1 MGSTHT
7 VEECDIAVIGGSL
20 GGVAAALAAAESGAQ
35 VVLTEETDWIGGQV
49 TSQAVSALDEYRWI
63 EQVQGS
69 ANYARFRIA
78 LRKYYEEEYQ
88 APARMLDGSP
98 LNPGNG
104 WVSRLCFEPRVGLSV
119 LQEMLAPYVWGG
131 RLQILT
137 RHHPVL
143 CEGDPTELQGVE
155 VVSARGDRVMLRAG
169 YYLDATDL
177 GDLLPLAGVPYV
189 SGAEAWEDTHEPHAS
204 RDGAHPERVQSFT
217 VCFLVQ
223 FCPGENHTIRKPQG
237 YSSNRV
243 KQPYSLMLTNHLHKT
258 VPYNFFASTEERP
271 LPFWTYRRV
280 FDAAMLNPAGRGGDI
295 ALINWPS
302 NDYRWGNLIDRTPE
316 CKSRVFSAARQLSRG
331 FLYWLQTEAPRD
343 DRRGYGYPE
352 LKILPSAVGT
362 RTGFAQ
368 APYVRESR
376 RIVSMRRIVEQD
388 IALEANA
395 GKKQAVFPDS
405 VGIGWYPIDLHA
417 CVGDEG
423 TMFAPTIPFQI
434 PLGALIPRDCR
445 NLIAACK
452 NIGTTHLTNGSY
464 RLHPVEWSIGEA
476 AGTLAAFCG
485 QIGCSPQSVWE
496 NTEKLAD
503 FQALLRKRGVRLEW
517 PKEFT

>member
-1 MGSTHT
+1 MTPT
-7 VEECDIAVIGGSL
+7 VAVEECDVAVIGGSL

-35 VVLTEETDWIGGQV
+35 VVLTEETAWIGGQV
-49 TSQAVSALDEYRWI
+49 TNQAVSALDENRWI
-63 EQVQGS
+63 ERVQGS
-69 ANYARFRIA
+69 ANYAHFRIA
-78 LRKYYEEEYQ
+78 VQNYYTNKYQ
-88 APARMLDGSP
+88 VPAHMPDGSP

-119 LQEMLAPYVWGG
+119 LQDMLTPHIQAG
-131 RLQILT
+131 RLKIYT
-137 RHHPVL
+137 RHHAAL
-143 CEGDPTELQGVE
+143 CVGDSTKIQDVE
-155 VVSARGDRVMLRAG
+155 VVSEWGDRVMLRAG

-204 RDGAHPERVQSFT
+204 RNGAHPERVQSFT

-223 FCPGENHTIRKPQG
+223 YCPGENHTIPKPRG
-237 YSSNRV
+237 YDANRA
-243 KQPYSLMLTNHLHKT
+243 KQPYSLTLTNHLHQT
-258 VPYNFFASTEERP
+258 VPYNFLTSTQERP

-280 FDAAMLNPAGRGGDI
+280 FDAAMLNPTGRGGDI

-302 NDYRWGNLIDRTPE
+302 NDYRWGNLIDRSPE
-316 CKSRVFSAARQLSRG
+316 NKASVLSAARQLSRG

-343 DRRGYGYPE
+343 DHRGYGYPE
-352 LKILPSAVGT
+352 LRLLPSAAGI

-376 RIVSMRRIVEQD
+376 RIVSLRRILEQD
-388 IALEANA
+388 ITLEANT
-395 GKKQAVFPDS
+395 GKKQAVFQDS

-417 CVGDEG
+417 CVGDED

-476 AGTLAAFCG
+476 AGALAAYCG
-485 QIGCSPQSVWE
+485 QKDCSPQSVWE